1 MIKFELDDVESYKLE
16 FDNKFYLT
24 EREKRQNLRTGDI
37 VKLIFRF
44 EDDEFARTRLNRTSA
59 IGEVQR
65 EKLNVLGGSLAYGN
79 PRAVTG
85 LRILIQALFE
95 LKRRDKSLALV
106 ATSGLGG
113 LGAAMILERE

>member
-44 EDDEFARTRLNRTSA
+44 EDDEFAQVERMWVIVSETNNGEFTGILDNEPFIKGCLNA
-59 IGEVQR
+59 GDEI
-65 EKLNVLGGSLAYGN
+65 KFNYKNVLEIYKDDEN
-79 PRAVTG
+79 
-85 LRILIQALFE
+85 
-95 LKRRDKSLALV
+95 
-106 ATSGLGG
+106 
-113 LGAAMILERE
+113 